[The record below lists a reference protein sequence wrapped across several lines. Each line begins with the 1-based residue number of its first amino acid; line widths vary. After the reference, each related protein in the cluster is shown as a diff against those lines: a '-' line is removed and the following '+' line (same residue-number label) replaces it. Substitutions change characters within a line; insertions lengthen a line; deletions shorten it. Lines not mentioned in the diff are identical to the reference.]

1 MPRLRFT
8 QDFDFKVNP
17 HVVRAYKAGKEYLVS
32 QAAAE
37 QALSKGRAVPL
48 DRPNRKSRKAS
59 DVSG

>member
-17 HVVRAYKAGKEYLVS
+17 QAIIAYKAGREYLVS
-32 QAAAE
+32 QAAAAE
-37 QALSKGRAVPL
+37 ALGKGIAVPL
-48 DRPNRKSRKAS
+48 DRPNRRSRKAS